1 MDLAAHP
8 EDCQVLPAEGASA
21 IEDDSVGA
29 PQDAPVL
36 EDPDESDDDE
46 TDEESVDDD
55 LPIVVNQD
63 HGEPLFPTL
72 DLAPAGFLETPI
84 FKVGLKPSV
93 AVILLTNGV
102 QTVEDLVGKTAD
114 EMLRWNQLSRAALEN
129 ITNVI
134 GRNLEEPM
142 ALGQPVPF
150 CWVQYVFHDPACADF
165 RPILQKYKISSDAD
179 YLEAE
184 SQIEPFHQRISVG
197 QLRFK
202 ILTEFREPADIGDP
216 GFIASCCPPWTR
228 SRKVQ
233 DLVMP
238 NGAREGLMRNQI
250 QTVDNLCGL
259 DPQTIRGWSGF
270 GTVKMKDVCI
280 WVAKA
285 ISDGPTDPE
294 SLRRRFADRAVRDL
308 ILESQA
314 DLKRF
319 APEILS
325 DGEIECLSGGV
336 SGKTLERMGK
346 EMGLT
351 RERVRQMQSNAAE
364 VLRKRLFWM
373 DRLKEK
379 IGSVFCGADSPV
391 TLHGLSARDPF
402 FDGVSQGELRD
413 WFVWILENCLTP
425 SVHLISSED
434 FPEEILCAIK
444 KSDWDST
451 VKRGRQFLREREI
464 LPTLKER
471 PQLEEALSGLLPE
484 SANELRRHFL
494 DLFFQGRKGGCEII
508 DLLDKSP
515 TPLTCEQIAAA
526 LGWTGSKAL
535 SRIGGLSD
543 LFRFERS
550 TYGTRRHLG
559 LSDEQLRGLAQ
570 ACAEI
575 ALQHGGRQWSCAEFA
590 KVLAEGGLPEG
601 VTREILTPDLLNN
614 SLLLYGREF
623 GMNDQARMSWRMG
636 AGERVQILPEC
647 LRLLREH
654 GKLTIKD
661 LGRRLEEKRGLGA
674 TFQIQT
680 YREDGL
686 TMIRLDTD
694 TMGILERHG
703 GELANPSARE
713 DLTAA
718 VLEHLEKS
726 QKGVHLRE
734 LGSIPAAAR
743 LLACGLD
750 PVLLSEVCRLS
761 PAIALGEGSYLYL
774 TAWGQERRLS
784 IIGAVRNV
792 AARVTEPITSE
803 ELKLRVENEIA
814 RALTLSEIKSAAGRS
829 GLRCCRKTQLWL
841 PRNNVMH
848 PPMIQQL
855 SQLIASL
862 RGWFDNHA
870 KPALRKTEKT
880 GQIEDYDKQLR
891 AIEQQ
896 KENVSDLFPIC
907 VLGQARVGKSTL
919 LNTLV
924 AETDIVV
931 PSGGGDGPLTANA
944 LRVRYGAEKKFSVR
958 YHGKQVINQTRFT
971 LEAKLRRDA
980 ERANNAAQETRPDGE
995 IQPQLEKEMVE
1006 YEKDFD
1012 RGSDEDKNTATNE
1025 AVRRARLL
1033 VTGSQGDSPEAGRTL
1048 SYLID
1053 ALLNIQGLESKHGSV
1068 LLSEDLERIREVQ
1081 SAIEQGSR
1089 GVSRT
1094 FINTNHQKF
1103 YIQLKLHACGFLAPL
1118 IDDMQIE
1125 WPSEMLRDSVELVDL
1140 PGTGIHNDLYESVTS
1155 KFLREK
1161 AKAILL
1167 VTDSGGLRQN
1177 DAELLRDSG
1186 FLNRLLH
1193 ASDDPGA
1200 DPVALM
1206 VAVVQVD
1213 NIAKANYQY
1222 DKQQNG
1228 TAQMK
1233 KAEHFARVV
1242 ESLKKSTASQLK
1254 SYLTEVWQ
1262 SADADLQRDKQEII
1276 DRLSAN
1282 VQIFPLSAPQ
1292 YRLLKKTDDDDE
1304 ERAFLPD
1311 LDSTQVPALRQA
1323 IVDVAR
1329 TSLRE
1334 KEARFTGS
1342 VGRFFGQVRARLSV
1356 AREQLSDDSRAEN
1369 ERAEIERR
1377 LADFMK
1383 PKREEFL
1390 QRQAAFRN
1398 YLRETVPTLIE
1409 AKVKSA
1415 ALVAQKELHAYLRT
1429 LETANWATLRAAVRR
1444 SGTFFGSRHIQLP
1457 HDFALRFEEPVAQVW
1472 SAGVLREI
1480 RKVTGS
1486 FAQYQETLLEEVLR
1500 WAKASNVTRSNA
1512 LLEALLN
1519 EVQQQ
1524 RQQLNAVGKE
1534 AVDDLRAQVQRELVR
1549 RIEGPIRRGCEEF
1562 IDERKDVGPGVKLR
1576 ILEMFRDLAETVI
1589 EAATEPATR
1598 LLTDRFRE
1606 VELEIVAAFSKHAN
1620 PLEDAA
1626 AALLK
1631 RFDTQLEK
1639 KSEKASEA
1647 LGLVEAAFKAL
1658 PPELT
1663 EACP

>member
-1 MDLAAHP
+1 
-8 EDCQVLPAEGASA
+8 
-21 IEDDSVGA
+21 
-29 PQDAPVL
+29 
-36 EDPDESDDDE
+36 
-46 TDEESVDDD
+46 
-55 LPIVVNQD
+55 
-63 HGEPLFPTL
+63 
-72 DLAPAGFLETPI
+72 
-84 FKVGLKPSV
+84 
-93 AVILLTNGV
+93 
-102 QTVEDLVGKTAD
+102 
-114 EMLRWNQLSRAALEN
+114 
-129 ITNVI
+129 
-134 GRNLEEPM
+134 
-142 ALGQPVPF
+142 
-150 CWVQYVFHDPACADF
+150 
-165 RPILQKYKISSDAD
+165 
-179 YLEAE
+179 
-184 SQIEPFHQRISVG
+184 
-197 QLRFK
+197 
-202 ILTEFREPADIGDP
+202 
-216 GFIASCCPPWTR
+216 
-228 SRKVQ
+228 
-233 DLVMP
+233 
-238 NGAREGLMRNQI
+238 
-250 QTVDNLCGL
+250 
-259 DPQTIRGWSGF
+259 
-270 GTVKMKDVCI
+270 
-280 WVAKA
+280 
-285 ISDGPTDPE
+285 
-294 SLRRRFADRAVRDL
+294 
-308 ILESQA
+308 
-314 DLKRF
+314 
-319 APEILS
+319 
-325 DGEIECLSGGV
+325 
-336 SGKTLERMGK
+336 
-346 EMGLT
+346 
-351 RERVRQMQSNAAE
+351 
-364 VLRKRLFWM
+364 
-373 DRLKEK
+373 
-379 IGSVFCGADSPV
+379 
-391 TLHGLSARDPF
+391 
-402 FDGVSQGELRD
+402 
-413 WFVWILENCLTP
+413 
-425 SVHLISSED
+425 
-434 FPEEILCAIK
+434 
-444 KSDWDST
+444 
-451 VKRGRQFLREREI
+451 
-464 LPTLKER
+464 
-471 PQLEEALSGLLPE
+471 
-484 SANELRRHFL
+484 
-494 DLFFQGRKGGCEII
+494 
-508 DLLDKSP
+508 
-515 TPLTCEQIAAA
+515 
-526 LGWTGSKAL
+526 
-535 SRIGGLSD
+535 
-543 LFRFERS
+543 
-550 TYGTRRHLG
+550 
-559 LSDEQLRGLAQ
+559 
-570 ACAEI
+570 
-575 ALQHGGRQWSCAEFA
+575 
-590 KVLAEGGLPEG
+590 
-601 VTREILTPDLLNN
+601 
-614 SLLLYGREF
+614 
-623 GMNDQARMSWRMG
+623 
-636 AGERVQILPEC
+636 
-647 LRLLREH
+647 
-654 GKLTIKD
+654 
-661 LGRRLEEKRGLGA
+661 
-674 TFQIQT
+674 
-680 YREDGL
+680 
-686 TMIRLDTD
+686 
-694 TMGILERHG
+694 
-703 GELANPSARE
+703 
-713 DLTAA
+713 
-718 VLEHLEKS
+718 
-726 QKGVHLRE
+726 
-734 LGSIPAAAR
+734 
-743 LLACGLD
+743 
-750 PVLLSEVCRLS
+750 
-761 PAIALGEGSYLYL
+761 
-774 TAWGQERRLS
+774 
-784 IIGAVRNV
+784 
-792 AARVTEPITSE
+792 
-803 ELKLRVENEIA
+803 
-814 RALTLSEIKSAAGRS
+814 
-829 GLRCCRKTQLWL
+829 
-841 PRNNVMH
+841 
-848 PPMIQQL
+848 
-855 SQLIASL
+855 
-862 RGWFDNHA
+862 
-870 KPALRKTEKT
+870 
-880 GQIEDYDKQLR
+880 
-891 AIEQQ
+891 
-896 KENVSDLFPIC
+896 
-907 VLGQARVGKSTL
+907 
-919 LNTLV
+919 
-924 AETDIVV
+924 
-931 PSGGGDGPLTANA
+931 
-944 LRVRYGAEKKFSVR
+944 
-958 YHGKQVINQTRFT
+958 
-971 LEAKLRRDA
+971 
-980 ERANNAAQETRPDGE
+980 
-995 IQPQLEKEMVE
+995 
-1006 YEKDFD
+1006 
-1012 RGSDEDKNTATNE
+1012 
-1025 AVRRARLL
+1025 
-1033 VTGSQGDSPEAGRTL
+1033 
-1048 SYLID
+1048 
-1053 ALLNIQGLESKHGSV
+1053 
-1068 LLSEDLERIREVQ
+1068 
-1081 SAIEQGSR
+1081 
-1089 GVSRT
+1089 
-1094 FINTNHQKF
+1094 
-1103 YIQLKLHACGFLAPL
+1103 LKLHACGFLAPL